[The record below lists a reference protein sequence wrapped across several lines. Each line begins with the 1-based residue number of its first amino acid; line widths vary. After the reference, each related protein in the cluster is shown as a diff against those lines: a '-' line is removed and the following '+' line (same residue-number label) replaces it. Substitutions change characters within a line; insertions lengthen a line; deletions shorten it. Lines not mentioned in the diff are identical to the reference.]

1 MEQKKN
7 LHKEFVKVRADFIV
21 GGKIVPLLIKTEN
34 DMIFKI
40 DKILDERDATS
51 LKAGGQGRR
60 YTCRIGDKEIYLFHD
75 REDELEFFL
84 FDCPGSSK
92 SIREV
97 ICATLK
103 SLNIEPCK
111 WE

>member
-7 LHKEFVKVRADFIV
+7 LHKEFVKVRADFMV

-34 DMIFKI
+34 DITCKI
-40 DKILDERDATS
+40 DKILDERDAPS

-75 REDELEFFL
+75 RTNHKISSNFHKFFVEVL
-84 FDCPGSSK
+84 FALHMFSSMM
-92 SIREV
+92 
-97 ICATLK
+97 ICI
-103 SLNIEPCK
+103 LNLLM
-111 WE
+111 